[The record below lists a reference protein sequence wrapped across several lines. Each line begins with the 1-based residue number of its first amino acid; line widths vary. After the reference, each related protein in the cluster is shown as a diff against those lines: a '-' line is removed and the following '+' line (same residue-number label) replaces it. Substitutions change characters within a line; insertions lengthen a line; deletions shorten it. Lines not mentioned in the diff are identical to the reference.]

1 MSAGSED
8 TKIKYYFRRDFV
20 TTASTSGGT
29 ITFAAQLP
37 FGTQRFVEFNEKS
50 WQIPLESQPFR
61 YSLAAHGVGM
71 ADEWP
76 IILLHP
82 DFANNHGGH
91 FEENMVICV
100 ESLIAEPGTES
111 VKLETQALVTKNGIE
126 RLDTFPWETD

>member
-1 MSAGSED
+1 MALDQINHNLALIADGVS
-8 TKIKYYFRRDFV
+8 
-20 TTASTSGGT
+20 
-29 ITFAAQLP
+29 
-37 FGTQRFVEFNEKS
+37 FVEFNEKS
-50 WQIPLESQPFR
+50 WQSPLESQPFR

-76 IILLHP
+76 ISLLHP